1 MVESF
6 CSKYFHGEE
15 KVTIFTL
22 HNTKQNS
29 FEGLLDF
36 IRRFRDSAL
45 DCYGQF
51 KEQELVEICIGNMS
65 HEYRAY
71 LENLDI
77 IQFAQLLEKA
87 RKTSVSVKPFIAKK
101 PKLEK
106 KNAPQAL
113 AISTNEPIVGENQ

>member
-77 IQFAQLLEKA
+77 IQFAQLLQKA
-87 RKTSVSVKPFIAKK
+87 CKTAVSVKPFTVER

-106 KNAPQAL
+106 KNAP
-113 AISTNEPIVGENQ
+113 